1 MAEEGV
7 GQKIGHF
14 LWTSKMDDTLFWWA
28 TTYKATWP
36 LHNVVL
42 WDHGANQNYNFS
54 NITVPMST
62 NFVKMVAY
70 LKKLLL
76 TKLLDPLLDQLK
88 LLYLHFCSVY
98 DHKTWQDGDLPLG
111 APVVIVTRPIN
122 HIVLLDHVT
131 NTIFHI
137 FTSNKQMATKH
148 GGMV

>member
-1 MAEEGV
+1 
-7 GQKIGHF
+7 
-14 LWTSKMDDTLFWWA
+14 
-28 TTYKATWP
+28 
-36 LHNVVL
+36 
-42 WDHGANQNYNFS
+42 
-54 NITVPMST
+54 MST

-76 TKLLDPLLDQLK
+76 TKLLDPLRDQLK

-122 HIVLLDHVT
+122 HIVWLDHVT